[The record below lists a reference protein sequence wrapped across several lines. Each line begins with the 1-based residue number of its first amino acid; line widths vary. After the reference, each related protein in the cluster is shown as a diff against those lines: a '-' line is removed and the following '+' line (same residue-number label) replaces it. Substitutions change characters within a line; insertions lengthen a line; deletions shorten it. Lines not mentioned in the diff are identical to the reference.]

1 MNENENQQGYNN
13 QTGYSDQTAYS
24 NQQGYTG
31 QTTYNNQQG
40 YADQTAYNNQQGYAG
55 QTPYG
60 NQQGY
65 ADQNGYYNQQS
76 YAGQATYGNQTG
88 YYQAGQNESELAVIP
103 PNSSGSALA
112 LGIIGLVLT
121 FIGIPFFGVIGGGIA
136 LILGIC
142 AIGLGQSAKNKT
154 DRRKGK
160 GGFVLGIITVC
171 FACVMSV
178 GFLVAGLS
186 VRAVAINRGMPLLAK
201 HGSALTFGV
210 IGMLI
215 SIGSE
220 SDLEALEDEINNAS
234 RSYYNIPD
242 IDFDIE

>member
-178 GFLVAGLS
+178 SFLVAGLS
-186 VRAVAINRGMPLLAK
+186 IRAVATNNGMPLLAK

>member
-1 MNENENQQGYNN
+1 MNENENQQGYAGQN
-13 QTGYSDQTAYS
+13 GYYS
-24 NQQGYTG
+24 QQGYT
-31 QTTYNNQQG
+31 N
-40 YADQTAYNNQQGYAG
+40 QTAYGNQQGYAG
-55 QTPYG
+55 QTAYNSP
-60 NQQGY
+60 QG
-65 ADQNGYYNQQS
+65 

-88 YYQAGQNESELAVIP
+88 YYQAGQYESELAMIP

-186 VRAVAINRGMPLLAK
+186 VRAVATNNGMPLLAK

-215 SIGSE
+215 SIGNE

-234 RSYYNIPD
+234 RSYYNIPK

>member
-1 MNENENQQGYNN
+1 MNENENQQGYAG
-13 QTGYSDQTAYS
+13 QTTYDSQQSYSRQTAYDNQQGYAGQNGYYS
-24 NQQGYTG
+24 QQGYTG
-31 QTTYNNQQG
+31 
-40 YADQTAYNNQQGYAG
+40 QTAYNNQQG
-55 QTPYG
+55 
-60 NQQGY
+60 
-65 ADQNGYYNQQS
+65 

-88 YYQAGQNESELAVIP
+88 YYQAGQNGSELAVIP

-121 FIGIPFFGVIGGGIA
+121 FIGIPFFGVIGGGLA

-178 GFLVAGLS
+178 SFLVAGLS

-215 SIGSE
+215 SIGNE
-220 SDLEALEDEINNAS
+220 SDLEALEDEINNANWGT
-234 RSYYNIPD
+234 YYTPKIK
-242 IDFDIE
+242 IR

>member
-31 QTTYNNQQG
+31 QTIYNNQQG

-55 QTPYG
+55 QNAYG

-65 ADQNGYYNQQS
+65 ADQNGYYSQQG

-178 GFLVAGLS
+178 SFLVAGLS
-186 VRAVAINRGMPLLAK
+186 IRAVATNNGMPLLAK

-220 SDLEALEDEINNAS
+220 SDLEALEEEINNAS
-234 RSYYNIPD
+234 WGSHYMPKIKIR
-242 IDFDIE
+242 